1 MAASSDPG
9 FTERPGSGFGPV
21 LRRARLGLSRP
32 EDMALVAAAAAG
44 GDVPDY
50 QLSAWLMAVAIKGLD
65 EACTVALTRAMAAS
79 GGTPAVH
86 PGLVDKH
93 STGGVGD
100 KTTLVVAPLV
110 ASLGVP
116 VAKMSGRGLGHT
128 GGTLDKL
135 ESIPGFNVHLPRAE
149 LARVVAEVGVA
160 VGAQSEDL
168 APADGRLYA
177 LRDVTETVDSRPLIA
192 SSIMAKKLA
201 GGSPAILLDVKVG
214 RGAFMTDLT
223 DARALAR
230 LMLHIAHAE
239 SRRAEA
245 LLTDMDQPLG
255 YAVGNAIEVNEARA
269 TLMGEGPPDFECL
282 VLAVAARMLALAG
295 RPDNAEQV
303 VRQQLASGRAFRQ
316 FLAWIR
322 AQGGDDELMAR
333 GPLPLAPV
341 RNELP
346 APASG
351 VVESVDPLAAA
362 QAALRLGAGRR
373 RKEDPVD
380 HAVGVRVLVKVGQS
394 VTAGEPL
401 AEIYAQTA
409 HDSEEARELILEGI
423 KIGAG
428 ASPRPIVLEHL
439 TE

>member
-1 MAASSDPG
+1 MDAPID
-9 FTERPGSGFGPV
+9 FRPV
-21 LRRARLGLSRP
+21 LRRARTGACRP
-32 EDMALVAAAAAG
+32 EDMAVVAAAAAG
-44 GDVPDY
+44 NQIPDY
-50 QLSAWLMAVAIKGLD
+50 QLAAWLMAVAIHGLD
-65 EACTVALTRAMAAS
+65 EACTVALARAMAGS
-79 GGTPAVH
+79 GGAPPVH

-135 ESIPGFNVHLPRAE
+135 ESIPGFNVHLSRTE
-149 LARVVAEVGVA
+149 FARLVEGVGVA

-201 GGSPAILLDVKVG
+201 GGAPAILLDVKVG
-214 RGAFMTDLT
+214 RGAFMADVG

-230 LMLHIAHAE
+230 LMLHIAHQAG
-239 SRRAEA
+239 RRAEA

-255 YAVGNAIEVNEARA
+255 FAIGNAIEVNEARA
-269 TLMGEGPPDFECL
+269 TLVGDGPRDFTSL

-295 RPDNAEQV
+295 RPDDAERLV
-303 VRQQLASGRAFRQ
+303 HEQLASGRAFTR
-316 FLAWIR
+316 FLAWVR
-322 AQGGDDELMAR
+322 AQGGDDELLQR

-341 RNELP
+341 RLELP

-351 VVESVDPLAAA
+351 VVTSVDPLAAA
-362 QAALRLGAGRR
+362 QAALRLGAGRL
-373 RKEDPVD
+373 RKDDPVD
-380 HAVGVRVLVKVGQS
+380 PGVGVRVLVKVGQS
-394 VTAGEPL
+394 VAAGAPV
-401 AEIYAQTA
+401 AEIYGRSDAAAEQAAQLVA
-409 HDSEEARELILEGI
+409 AGI
-423 KIGAG
+423 DIGPVA
-428 ASPRPIVLEHL
+428 APRPLVLEHL
-439 TE
+439 FA